1 MNTNTATRRLLS
13 LMLSFCLILPA
24 TTTAFANG
32 KGKKNFNEGNKYEA
46 ALQWDLAA
54 QAFAL
59 AVSAEPNNPEY
70 RLHYLRALQQA
81 SLMYVRRGDALSE
94 QNDYAGAY
102 TAFRTAYNYDQGN
115 EIARIKM
122 ERMLDQQKAIAN
134 GVEPVAFNSSGNVRP
149 TADIQIASRPRN
161 RDTIQ
166 NVAFKDANVKSVI
179 NTLGKQLNL
188 NVLFDDA
195 IKEEKMSVDM
205 SDVTLTK
212 AFDNIL
218 FMKKLTFEQMDRRTI
233 IVYQDNATNKPRFE
247 KLMVKA
253 FYLGN
258 INGNQARTAVTLA
271 LGNTRTVQTLDT
283 NAGGPGGGGGASG
296 GNILLVKAT
305 PQELQVVQ
313 QILDMVDKNKNEV
326 VLDVEIYEV
335 SHDSMTQIGNQ
346 IGTKPVDFVAER
358 TSTTGTTTTVTQ
370 EAVKSAGL
378 SSLGGFGL
386 NIKDSTARAG
396 NSLFSTGLGAMIGL
410 PPTTIS
416 LLQSKGTSKL
426 LNKTQIHV
434 LDGQANTTKVGRSVP
449 VRLGTQYGLSGYNT
463 GQVNGVGGAV
473 GGAINGALGGG
484 FGGGLGGGIDSIQYR
499 DVGLVIEATP
509 TITNEGYVEVK
520 MKFETSDVAASGSSS
535 DLTPTFT
542 QRSLQTVARIKDGV
556 TSVVAG
562 VKQDNKG
569 DSRAGIPILGMI
581 PILGRLF
588 ATPQQTS
595 NQTDIVITVT
605 PHIIRSAG
613 ITQKDYLAIY
623 AGGANQG
630 GSSMP
635 PSIEDVVFRA
645 QQEEE
650 QERRLIALNSPGL
663 QQELSLTP
671 DNGTQGGR
679 GVSGNQVASLQPA
692 ANTNMQPVA
701 NQQRSL
707 VQAPATRNNT
717 PVRPQFDNNSLVTP
731 ANSVTS
737 SAPIAQ
743 PQMPEQTPTSISDVL
758 PNDPAPGTPV
768 KEGDPAEGQ
777 AVKPEN
783 AIPMAVPSS
792 NQDSPERLEKMAKIK
807 QMYADEAKKR
817 ADEEAKNKKNKKQPE
832 SYSMPLPDGVRGPK
846 VPVGQALPTIPAVRS
861 NINFSLSTPNRQQ
874 MGKNFNV
881 TVEVNGPGQMM
892 GATLAIRFDESKMQ
906 VRSVRSGSLF
916 GAQPVLNSNIEKGI
930 LNVSIKSS
938 QKAGVAANGQVIV
951 IEFAA
956 MAEGSTEIAF
966 NNADT
971 KVSLIG
977 NMSVPAKGAAAQ
989 VVISRD
995 GVASATNER

>member
-13 LMLSFCLILPA
+13 LVLSFCLIMPA
-24 TTTAFANG
+24 ATTAFASG
-32 KGKKNFNEGNKYEA
+32 KGKKNFNEGQKYES

-81 SLMYVRRGDALSE
+81 SLMYVKRGDALSE

-122 ERMLDQQKAIAN
+122 EGMLAQQKAIAN
-134 GVEPVAFNSSGNVRP
+134 GVEPVNFGSSGNVRP

-161 RDTIQ
+161 RDIIQ

-179 NTLGKQLNL
+179 NTLGKQLSL

-212 AFDNIL
+212 AFDSIL

-233 IVYQDNATNKPRFE
+233 IVYQDNPTNKPRFE

-258 INGNQARTAVTLA
+258 INASQARNAVTLA
-271 LGNTRTVQTLDT
+271 LGNQRQIQTLDT
-283 NAGGPGGGGGASG
+283 NAGGPGGGGGAGGG

-305 PQELQVVQ
+305 PQELQLVQ
-313 QILDMVDKNKNEV
+313 QILEMVDKNKNEV

-378 SSLGGFGL
+378 SNLGGFGL
-386 NIKDSTARAG
+386 NILDSKARAG
-396 NSLFSTGLGAMIGL
+396 NTLFSTGFGAMIGL

-416 LLQSKGTSKL
+416 LLQSKGNSKL

-434 LDGQANTTKVGRSVP
+434 LDGQANTTKVGKSVP

-463 GQVNGVGGAV
+463 GQVNGTGAV
-473 GGAINGALGGG
+473 GGAIGGALGGA
-484 FGGGLGGGIDSIQYR
+484 LGGYGAGIDSIQYR

-562 VKQDNKG
+562 VNQDNRG
-569 DSRAGIPILGMI
+569 DSRAGIPVLGMI

-588 ATPQQTS
+588 ATPQQTANS
-595 NQTDIVITVT
+595 TDIVITVT

-623 AGGANQG
+623 AGGASQQG
-630 GSSMP
+630 SGLP

-650 QERRLIALNSPGL
+650 QERRLIAEKSPGL
-663 QQELSLTP
+663 QQELPLTP

-679 GVSGNQVASLQPA
+679 AVSGNQVANMQPA
-692 ANTNMQPVA
+692 ANTNVQPLV
-701 NQQRSL
+701 NQQRSA
-707 VQAPATRNNT
+707 APAPAQRNNA
-717 PVRPQFDNNSLVTP
+717 PVRTIDNNSMIPVS
-731 ANSVTS
+731 SVTS
-737 SAPIAQ
+737 GAPIVQ
-743 PQMPEQTPTSISDVL
+743 PPPQMPDQQPTSISDA
-758 PNDPAPGTPV
+758 PPTDPAPAGSG
-768 KEGDPAEGQ
+768 KEGEPAESQ
-777 AVKPEN
+777 MIKPEN
-783 AIPMAVPSS
+783 PVPMAVPFSG
-792 NQDSPERLEKMAKIK
+792 QDTPERLEKMAKIR
-807 QMYADEAKKR
+807 QANAAEIKR
-817 ADEEAKNKKNKKQPE
+817 LADEEAANKKNKKQPE
-832 SYSMPLPDGVRGPK
+832 SYSMPLPDGIRGPK
-846 VPVGQALPTIPAVRS
+846 TPVGQALPTMQSARN

-881 TVEVNGPGQMM
+881 TVDVSGQGQMM
-892 GATLAIRFDESKMQ
+892 GATLAIRFDESKVQ
-906 VRSVRSGSLF
+906 VKSVRSGNLF
-916 GAQPVLNSNIEKGI
+916 GSQPVLSSNIEKGL
-930 LNVSIKSS
+930 LNVSIKSP
-938 QKAGVAANGQVIV
+938 QKTGVAANGQMII

-956 MAEGSTEIAF
+956 VAEGSTEIAF

-977 NMSVPAKGAAAQ
+977 NMSVPAKGTAAQ